1 MKSTGTRTRSPP
13 RLSGTGMMELGNQ
26 ALGATAMP
34 TDVIETLASGRW
46 VMAGIV
52 RSPFGIAGFAAS
64 GA

>member
-1 MKSTGTRTRSPP
+1 
-13 RLSGTGMMELGNQ
+13 MELGNQ
-26 ALGATAMP
+26 ALGAAAMP

-52 RSPFGIAGFAAS
+52 RSPFGIVGFAAS